1 MVDVAGISSTIL
13 NIAIIIVS
21 IMLGLG
27 LAGATFWGW
36 LRWKRFKEYKVVVWE
51 RDAFGQATETYDK
64 AGVFVDPKTNYKR
77 LFLKKAKVGLNAD
90 SIPFIPTKNGKI
102 VYLYKTGLKNYR
114 FIRPVLK
121 ELARIEV
128 GEEDVNWSLNAYE
141 RAKKAFTEAKLLQYL
156 PYISLA
162 FVSIIILVIFIY
174 LFKELGSMK
183 ELASI
188 LRDMSANVAQAK
200 SGTTILP

>member
-1 MVDVAGISSTIL
+1 MVDVAGISSGIL
-13 NIAIIIVS
+13 NIAIIIIS
-21 IMLGLG
+21 IILGLSVAG
-27 LAGATFWGW
+27 LAFWGW
-36 LRWKRFKEYKVVVWE
+36 LRWKRFKEYRVVIWE
-51 RDAFGQATETYDK
+51 RDAFGQATETYDH

-90 SIPFIPTKNGKI
+90 SIPFIPTKSGKI

-114 FIRPVLK
+114 FIRPVLEK
-121 ELARIEV
+121 IVRIEV

-141 RAKKAFTEAKLLQYL
+141 RAKKAFTESKLLQYL

-183 ELASI
+183 ELASV